1 MIRELSLCF
10 SLLYGDHLYLHVLT
24 HSFPPRRSSDLAVQR
39 QAVDFLVLRKL
50 ETGIADLDILHRARI
65 VGGGGAAEQRVRGAF
80 ELALA
85 VRGTTRCAADAI
97 GDRRA
102 AEQDHAAPQRLAVV
116 GRGAFDVA
124 AAGEEDRKRTR
135 LKP

>member
-1 MIRELSLCF
+1 MRISDWSSDVC
-10 SLLYGDHLYLHVLT
+10 
-24 HSFPPRRSSDLAVQR
+24 SSDLLDPVVRAVVDLDVIERGAGSDAGQR

-85 VRGTTRCAADAI
+85 VRGTTRCAADARSEEHTSELQSLMRI
-97 GDRRA
+97 SF
-102 AEQDHAAPQRLAVV
+102 AVIC
-116 GRGAFDVA
+116 
-124 AAGEEDRKRTR
+124 
-135 LKP
+135 LQ

>member
-85 VRGTTRCAADAI
+85 VRGPPRCTAAAL
-97 GDRRA
+97 GARRA
-102 AEQDHAAPQRLAVV
+102 AEPYHAAPARLDLV
-116 GRGAFDVA
+116 GRRASGRA
-124 AAGEEDRKRTR
+124 A
-135 LKP
+135 

>member
-1 MIRELSLCF
+1 MGAPLERQ
-10 SLLYGDHLYLHVLT
+10 VLT
-24 HSFPPRRSSDLAVQR
+24 PSFPTLRSADLAGADGGQR

-65 VGGGGAAEQRVRGAF
+65 VGGGGAAEQRVRGAV

-116 GRGAFDVA
+116 GRG
-124 AAGEEDRKRTR
+124 DRKSTR
-135 LKP
+135 LNSSH